1 VIAVVAHAGHVL
13 VDIGLYGTPMLI
25 LGGAMWWSTRKE
37 KQRQREAGKPPTGAS
52 EGPASA

>member
-1 VIAVVAHAGHVL
+1 MIAVVAHAGHVL

-37 KQRQREAGKPPTGAS
+37 KQRQRESPERPAGQP
-52 EGPASA
+52 SA